1 MKNIKI
7 FFVLLALLYSAFL
20 LQHFQVSRLNFFLLP
35 KNNEIYFLSFNN
47 HNFTIFSSSY
57 QECKINNQ
65 TVFLEYGIN
74 SFPSQSYVFVN
85 CSNKTLWF
93 KLNATKESVQLQNY
107 SVTSKNSKL
116 FISLKGNSTL
126 LGLYQIPVVINNEKS
141 EILYYFTP
149 GNFSIYKETKQI
161 DQNLDININFFGNQ
175 INKNINNTTNYPI
188 IFLLSFLVV
197 TALCIYFFKISKAFL
212 IIAFFIIF
220 YFHFCLSLPQGIQL
234 IVFAIIS
241 VTSFIAFFVN
251 SKKNKSKDEKRFKL
265 ERNSFLFSC
274 ALVVFIFLIKL
285 SIGYS
290 SVWGYYYSRMAE
302 ETYLHSSPFFF
313 DNLSYLGREF
323 IYPYGYFDFSA
334 GIAKILN
341 VDYLTIEPFIHSVI
355 LFLFFYSTMLIFK
368 KITGNLLGAF
378 LFLSQTFVFITSII
392 SPLHIFSLLFLNLS
406 ILFLISDKKLF
417 SAVSLC
423 ISFIS
428 HSLSI
433 FFFPFFIIPFF
444 EKRKIKDYISIIFLA
459 GILSVPF
466 YLNFLKL
473 KISEVAPFSLGLLQP
488 IQGVPMFVSEN
499 LFLIPLLFL
508 SVLVAILRNSQ
519 KKENFIASLMFLA
532 NFFIYRINLA
542 SVFLVSYAISKT
554 FSKDSKIIYIFPIL
568 NLLFATLIYSGT
580 NIPCEWGASTQAC
593 IAPMLYINKFSYSNV
608 SVPGYFGHLE
618 TFFGKMPVVSDY
630 YVEYAKPENF
640 YAQENFCKT
649 GNFSY
654 LQGFKVRIILNSRY
668 YCAEIKN
675 QSNFQKVY
683 TNGYFDIYLPIK

>member
-1 MKNIKI
+1 MKDLKV
-7 FFVLLALLYSAFL
+7 FFVILALLYSVFL
-20 LQHFQVSRLNFFLLP
+20 LQHFQISRLNFFSLP
-35 KNNEIYFLSFNN
+35 KNDEIYFLGFNN

-57 QECKINNQ
+57 RECKINNR
-65 TVFLEYGIN
+65 TVFLEYGAN
-74 SFPSQSYVFVN
+74 NFPSQDYVFVN

-93 KLNATKESVQLQNY
+93 KLNTTKERIQLQNH
-107 SVTSKNSKL
+107 SVTFKNSKL
-116 FISLKGNSTL
+116 SISLKGNSTL
-126 LGLYQIPVVINNEKS
+126 SGLYSIPVVINNEKS
-141 EILYYFTP
+141 EILYYFVP
-149 GNFSIYKETKQI
+149 GNFSIYKEAKRI
-161 DQNLDININFFGNQ
+161 DQSLNISINFFGNQ
-175 INKNINNTTNYPI
+175 INESINNTANYSI
-188 IFLLSFLVV
+188 AFLLSFFAVAV
-197 TALCIYFFKISKAFL
+197 ICIYFFEIDEAFL
-212 IIAFFIIF
+212 ITTLFIIF

-234 IVFAIIS
+234 IMLAIIA
-241 VTSFIAFFVN
+241 VTLLMLFFVVL
-251 SKKNKSKDEKRFKL
+251 KKNKKRSEKKFKL
-265 ERNSFLFSC
+265 EKDSFFFSC
-274 ALVVFIFLIKL
+274 ALVAFIFLIKVG
-285 SIGYS
+285 IGYS

-341 VDYLTIEPFIHSVI
+341 VDYLTMEPFIHGFI

-392 SPLHIFSLLFLNLS
+392 SPLHVFSLLFLNLS
-406 ILFLISDKKLF
+406 ILFLISNKKLF

-444 EKRKIKDYISIIFLA
+444 EKRKIKDYISIILLA

-488 IQGVPMFVSEN
+488 IQGTPMFVSEN

-508 SVLVAILRNSQ
+508 SVVVAILGNSQ

-532 NFFIYRINLA
+532 NFFVYRINVA
-542 SVFLVSYAISKT
+542 AVFLVSYAISKT

-568 NLLFATLIYSGT
+568 NLLFVTLIYSGT
-580 NIPCEWGASTQAC
+580 NIPCEWGAATQTC
-593 IAPMLYINKFSYSNV
+593 IAPMLYIGKFSYSNV

-618 TFFGKMPVVSDY
+618 TFFGKQPVVSDY

-654 LQGFKVRIILNSRY
+654 IQKFKIDIVATSKY
-668 YCAEIKN
+668 YCSEIQN
-675 QSNFQKVY
+675 QLKFQKVY
-683 TNGYFDIYLPIK
+683 TNGYFDVYLQT